1 VSALG
6 ALAGLAAAGSV
17 LLLLSWLLA
26 RRPLPVADRVGPY
39 VGIPGHTAV
48 VRRDIPVASVLA
60 ALGVR
65 RSTRSTTSA
74 RRGAG
79 LIGALAGVSI
89 AALLT
94 VREPQPVAWIA
105 LAVVG
110 AVLGVWISDAQ
121 ARLTA
126 RRRAQRITE
135 QVPVLADLLAL
146 SVSAGA
152 GPVLALDRA
161 SAHLRGPLAEEVKDA
176 LARIRSGDPM
186 EAALRPLGDGVPVL
200 RRLIDAVLVSVEQGA
215 PLGDVLRAQALDAR
229 AEERRR
235 LMEGAGRKDVA
246 MLVPIVFLVLPT
258 VVLIALYP
266 GLQALTLVVP

>member
-1 VSALG
+1 MSAVG
-6 ALAGLAAAGSV
+6 ALAGLAAAGSA

-26 RRPLPVADRVGPY
+26 RRPLPIADRVGPY

-48 VRRDIPVASVLA
+48 VRRDVPVASVLA

-65 RSTRSTTSA
+65 RSIRSTPSA
-74 RRGAG
+74 RRVAG
-79 LIGALAGVSI
+79 LLGALAGAGI

-110 AVLGVWISDAQ
+110 TVLGVWISDAR

-126 RRRAQRITE
+126 RHRAQRITE

-152 GPVLALDRA
+152 APVLALDRA
-161 SAHLRGPLAEEVKDA
+161 SAHLHGPLADEVKDA
-176 LARIRSGDPM
+176 LAGIRSGEPM

-266 GLQALTLVVP
+266 GLKALTVVVP

>member
-1 VSALG
+1 MSALG
-6 ALAGLAAAGSV
+6 ALTGLSAAGSA

-26 RRPLPVADRVGPY
+26 RRPLPIADRVGPY
-39 VGIPGHTAV
+39 VGIPGHTEV
-48 VRRDIPVASVLA
+48 VRRDLPMASVLVT
-60 ALGVR
+60 LGVR
-65 RSTRSTTSA
+65 RSTRSTRGA

-79 LIGALAGVSI
+79 LIGALCGAGI

-94 VREPQPVAWIA
+94 LGEPQPVAWAA
-105 LAVVG
+105 LGVVG
-110 AVLGVWISDAQ
+110 AVLGVWIRDAH

-161 SAHLRGPLAEEVKDA
+161 SAHLRGPLAEEVTAA

-200 RRLIDAVLVSVEQGA
+200 RRLIDALLVSVEQGA

-266 GLQALTLVVP
+266 GLQALTVVVP

>member
-1 VSALG
+1 MSAMG
-6 ALAGLAAAGSV
+6 ALAGLAAAGSAV
-17 LLLLSWLLA
+17 LLLSWLLA
-26 RRPLPVADRVGPY
+26 RRPLPIADRVGPY

-48 VRRDIPVASVLA
+48 VRRDVPVASVLA

-65 RSTRSTTSA
+65 RSIRSTPSA
-74 RRGAG
+74 RRVAG
-79 LIGALAGVSI
+79 LIGALAGAGI

-94 VREPQPVAWIA
+94 VREPRPVAWIA

-110 AVLGVWISDAQ
+110 TVLGVWISDAR

-126 RRRAQRITE
+126 RHRAQRITE

-152 GPVLALDRA
+152 APVLALDRA
-161 SAHLRGPLAEEVKDA
+161 SAHLHGPLADEVKDA
-176 LARIRSGDPM
+176 LARIRSGEPM

-266 GLQALTLVVP
+266 GLQALTVVVP